1 MGWVDD
7 FLTSAADEVDAMLGT
22 VTMVCNG
29 QTFAV
34 VVDDVA
40 KSESGEDMG
49 LTGDYSL
56 IAVAQ
61 AADVT
66 EAAGMI
72 NRRATVDGAT
82 YRVSRVRI
90 GTVAIHFELQDPA
103 TP

>member
-1 MGWVDD
+1 M
-7 FLTSAADEVDAMLGT
+7 FGT

-56 IAVAQ
+56 IAVALS
-61 AADVT
+61 
-66 EAAGMI
+66 
-72 NRRATVDGAT
+72 
-82 YRVSRVRI
+82 Y
-90 GTVAIHFELQDPA
+90 
-103 TP
+103 